1 MSNERVRRCIGDLI
15 WDCDTTLMGQVAD
28 RVVMFSELR
37 GLASILT
44 ELTLRT

>member
-1 MSNERVRRCIGDLI
+1 
-15 WDCDTTLMGQVAD
+15 MGQVVD

>member
-1 MSNERVRRCIGDLI
+1 
-15 WDCDTTLMGQVAD
+15 MGQVAD

-44 ELTLRT
+44 ELILRT

>member
-1 MSNERVRRCIGDLI
+1 
-15 WDCDTTLMGQVAD
+15 MGQVSD

-44 ELTLRT
+44 ELTLRTQVV